1 MMNNLRAAQASDLL
15 EKRDDNEGRPSPC
28 LSSSGLHSQAVPDE
42 VVVK

>member
-15 EKRDDNEGRPSPC
+15 EKRDDNEGRPSPY